1 MDFESHINKPNK
13 LNHSAPAITAR
24 LAYPSWLEAAAAL
37 KAQNLGFVLVTV
49 LDVTGSA
56 PRDAGTKMLVS
67 SQGIADTIGG
77 GHLEYLA
84 ISHAQAL
91 LRQPLCNDNNQSSS
105 NDNKQSLNRKNQIEH
120 YPLGARLGQCCGGR
134 VTLLYECFLTTQTPV
149 FIFGAGHVG
158 QALISILAKLPLAI
172 TWVDTR
178 QNEFPERIPTGVKT
192 VVSQAPHE
200 ELMDVPA
207 GGFVVVMTHN
217 HTQDFDIVR
226 TALARDDLA
235 YVGVIGSQ
243 TKANRFRNRLEHRG
257 ISTEKRAFLRCPIGL
272 DAVPGKHPMEVA
284 VSVAGELIARYH
296 EIHNRS
302 QDQSQGQS
310 VAQPAS
316 AHIAQDVSPS
326 NNLTSKP
333 TLTPA

>member
-1 MDFESHINKPNK
+1 
-13 LNHSAPAITAR
+13 
-24 LAYPSWLEAAAAL
+24 
-37 KAQNLGFVLVTV
+37 
-49 LDVTGSA
+49 
-56 PRDAGTKMLVS
+56 MLVS

-91 LRQPLCNDNNQSSS
+91 LRQPLLNSD
-105 NDNKQSLNRKNQIEH
+105 KQSLNSKNQIEH

-178 QNEFPERIPTGVKT
+178 QNEFPKRIPTGVKT

-217 HTQDFDIVR
+217 HTQDFDIVH

-257 ISTEKRAFLRCPIGL
+257 ISAAKRAFLRCPIGL

-302 QDQSQGQS
+302 QDHSQGHSQDHSQGQS

-316 AHIAQDVSPS
+316 AHIAQDVSPYTH
-326 NNLTSKP
+326 LASKP